1 MATGL
6 IRLKRL
12 RECSK
17 ADARRSVQVG
27 AKEARAEAR
36 AEELKRKLEL
46 TMQQKLRRLLAKLVS
61 KAALELT
68 MQQKLGSSFLSH
80 RRGGKDAQAF
90 KLERRRLEL
99 KS

>member
-36 AEELKRKLEL
+36 AEDLK
-46 TMQQKLRRLLAKLVS
+46 
-61 KAALELT
+61 
-68 MQQKLGSSFLSH
+68 
-80 RRGGKDAQAF
+80 
-90 KLERRRLEL
+90 RLEL
-99 KS
+99 KLERKMPKCGG

>member
-27 AKEARAEAR
+27 TKEARAEAR
-36 AEELKRKLEL
+36 AEDLKRLEL
-46 TMQQKLRRLLAKLVS
+46 
-61 KAALELT
+61 
-68 MQQKLGSSFLSH
+68 
-80 RRGGKDAQAF
+80 
-90 KLERRRLEL
+90 KLERKMPKLRRLEL
-99 KS
+99 KLERKS